1 MSLQEKLNSLD
12 EIDKTRIYLRWWM
25 SELQLSKHFELVDVT
40 SKHFEKSGWGK
51 PISTYPTLG
60 VNVYNC
66 GYPINE
72 KLTYK
77 WFVTTIKKGEQHM
90 VNDYNPMYEYARR
103 FENELS
109 DILN

>member
-66 GYPINE
+66 NSPINE
-72 KLTYK
+72 KCTYE
-77 WFVTTIKKGEQHM
+77 WFITTQPKTEYTR
-90 VNDYNPMYEYARR
+90 DYNPMYEYAWR